1 MSDGIR
7 LTIDGEDYTAECSE
21 IRFGTPRVMYEEDD
35 GTSRK
40 LFVGPAGFHLTLINP
55 TARARALAD
64 GRYATRT
71 VTITI
76 QGQQITHPTRFLKDW
91 TTADG
96 TRKVFGALAWDF
108 TRDAR
113 WADEPQLA
121 QA

>member
-1 MSDGIR
+1 MSNGIR
-7 LTIDGEDYTAECSE
+7 LTIDGEDYTAEYEE

-35 GTSRK
+35 GACRK
-40 LFVGPAGFHLTLINP
+40 LFVGPAGFHLTLVNP

-64 GRYATRT
+64 GRYTTRT
-71 VTITI
+71 VTITT

-91 TTADG
+91 VTADG
-96 TRKVFGALAWDF
+96 TRKVFGALAWDHS
-108 TRDAR
+108 RDAR